1 LITPKTIFEEDHMLD
16 TFLSEPPPS
25 SRRQSTTPHVFVIV
39 NPTSYT
45 LENTKDEDECEE
57 IKLEEQQQEKVVFD
71 HDETVCALR
80 IGDRE
85 ERLTG

>member
-1 LITPKTIFEEDHMLD
+1 MLD
-16 TFLSEPPPS
+16 SFLSEAPPS

-45 LENTKDEDECEE
+45 IDNTQDEEECEE
-57 IKLEEQQQEKVVFD
+57 IKSEEQQEKVVFD

>member
-1 LITPKTIFEEDHMLD
+1 
-16 TFLSEPPPS
+16 
-25 SRRQSTTPHVFVIV
+25 VIV

-45 LENTKDEDECEE
+45 LDNTQDDCEE
-57 IKLEEQQQEKVVFD
+57 IKQESEAAVFD

-85 ERLTG
+85 ERLTQQQKRELRGRIR